1 VEGEISVPLLS
12 KERLRRYIGLKRDF
26 REDRYI
32 NLHPIQRG
40 GVLTPEA
47 REALLE
53 FGDGYST
60 CDWCPPKQSRLDAI
74 ESPPIAQFMQD
85 LAEFLDMDV
94 ARVVTRC
101 REAKFIAFATL
112 GEPGD
117 YVVVDGLAHYSTYL
131 AAELA
136 RLKVKEVP
144 HGGYPEFKVDLEAY
158 ATKIEEVKRETG
170 RLPAAALLT
179 HADYLYGN
187 LNDAAAVGKICREY
201 GVPFVLNAAY
211 TAGVMR
217 VEGKKLGA
225 DVVVSSGHKSWA
237 ASAPTGILAMREE
250 VADRVL
256 ARSKIV
262 GDWSGRRFGLKEY
275 ALLGCT
281 VMGGPLIS
289 LMASFPYVVQ
299 RVERWEEEL
308 KNARYL
314 VEQLERIE
322 GTRQLGIRP
331 KQHTLTHIESEGL
344 YRASE
349 RHRRRG
355 YFLYEELRRRGIVGV
370 QPGLTRHFK
379 LNTYG
384 LPREKIELVADAF
397 LEIARGQGLK
407 VS

>member
-1 VEGEISVPLLS
+1 MPRIP
-12 KERLRRYIGLKRDF
+12 KERLKRYIGLKRDF
-26 REDRYI
+26 KEDRYI

-60 CDWCPPKQSRLDAI
+60 CDWCPPKQARLDAI

-85 LAEFLDMDV
+85 LAEFLNMDV

-101 REAKFIAFATL
+101 REAKFIAFTTL

-117 YVVVDGLAHYSTYL
+117 YVIVDGLAHYSTYI

-136 RLKVKEVP
+136 RVKIKEVP
-144 HGGYPEFKVDLEAY
+144 HGGYPEFRVNLDAY

-170 RLPAAALLT
+170 KLPVAVLLT
-179 HADYLYGN
+179 HVDYLYGN
-187 LNDAAAVGKICREY
+187 LNDAAVVGKICKKY

-211 TAGVMR
+211 SAGVMP
-217 VEGKKLGA
+217 VDGKKLGA
-225 DVVVSSGHKSWA
+225 DIIVSSGHKSWA

-262 GDWSGRRFGLKEY
+262 GDWSGRKFGLKEY

-289 LMASFPYVVQ
+289 LMASFPYVVE
-299 RVERWEEEL
+299 RVERWDEEVE
-308 KNARYL
+308 NAKYL
-314 VEQLERIE
+314 IGQLERIE
-322 GTRQLGIRP
+322 GTRQLGVKP
-331 KQHTLTHIESEGL
+331 KQHTLTHVESEGF

-349 RHRRRG
+349 THKRRG
-355 YFLYEELRRRGIVGV
+355 FFLYDELRSRGIVGV
-370 QPGLTRHFK
+370 QPGLTKHFK

-384 LPREKIELVADAF
+384 LSREKVERVAEAF
-397 LEIARGQGLK
+397 LEIAKEQGLE

>member
-1 VEGEISVPLLS
+1 MSRIP
-12 KERLRRYIGLKRDF
+12 KERLARYIGLKRDF
-26 REDRYI
+26 KEDRYI

-60 CDWCPPKQSRLDAI
+60 CDWCPPKQARLDAI

-85 LAEFLDMDV
+85 LAEFLGMDV

-101 REAKFIAFATL
+101 REAKFIAFTTL

-117 YVVVDGLAHYSTYL
+117 YVVVDGLAHYSTYI

-136 RLKVKEVP
+136 RLKIKEVP
-144 HGGYPEFKVDLEAY
+144 HGGYPEFKLDLDAY

-170 RLPAAALLT
+170 KPPAAALLT
-179 HADYLYGN
+179 HADYLYSN
-187 LNDAAAVGKICREY
+187 LNDAAAVGKICKKY
-201 GVPFVLNAAY
+201 GVPFILNAAY
-211 TAGVMR
+211 TAGVMPLDGR
-217 VEGKKLGA
+217 KLEA
-225 DVVVSSGHKSWA
+225 DIIVSSGHKSWA

-262 GDWSGRRFGLKEY
+262 GDWSGRKFGLKEY

-289 LMASFPYVVQ
+289 LMASFPHVVE
-299 RVERWEEEL
+299 RVERWDEEVE
-308 KNARYL
+308 NAKYL
-314 VEQLERIE
+314 IEQLERIE
-322 GTRQLGIRP
+322 GTSQLGVKP
-331 KQHTLTHIESEGL
+331 KQHTLTHMESDGF
-344 YRASE
+344 YKASQT
-349 RHRRRG
+349 HKRRG
-355 YFLYEELRRRGIVGV
+355 FFLYEELRRRGIVGV
-370 QPGLTRHFK
+370 QPGLTKHFK
-379 LNTYG
+379 FNTYG
-384 LPREKIELVADAF
+384 LPKEKIELVAKAF
-397 LEIARGQGLK
+397 LDIAKEQRLEI
-407 VS
+407 S

>member
-1 VEGEISVPLLS
+1 MPRIP
-12 KERLRRYIGLKRDF
+12 KERLKRYIGLKRDF
-26 REDRYI
+26 KEDRYI

-60 CDWCPPKQSRLDAI
+60 CDWCPPKQTRLDAI

-85 LAEFLDMDV
+85 LAEFLNMDV

-101 REAKFIAFATL
+101 REAKFIAFTTL

-117 YVVVDGLAHYSTYL
+117 YVIVDGLAHYSTYI

-136 RLKVKEVP
+136 RVKIKEVP
-144 HGGYPEFKVDLEAY
+144 HGGHPEFRVDLDAY
-158 ATKIEEVKRETG
+158 AAKIEEVKRETG
-170 RLPAAALLT
+170 KLPAAVLLT
-179 HADYLYGN
+179 HVDYLYGN
-187 LNDAAAVGKICREY
+187 LNDAAVVGKICKKY
-201 GVPFVLNAAY
+201 GVPFLLNAAY
-211 TAGVMR
+211 TAGVMP
-217 VEGKKLGA
+217 VDGKKLGA
-225 DVVVSSGHKSWA
+225 DIIVSSGHKSWA

-256 ARSKIV
+256 ARSKII
-262 GDWSGRRFGLKEY
+262 GDWSGRKFGLKEY

-289 LMASFPYVVQ
+289 LMASFPHVVE
-299 RVERWEEEL
+299 RVERWDEEVE
-308 KNARYL
+308 KARYL
-314 VEQLERIE
+314 IEQLERIE
-322 GTRQLGIRP
+322 GTHQLGVKP
-331 KQHTLTHIESEGL
+331 KQHTLTHVESEGF

-349 RHRRRG
+349 KHKRRG
-355 YFLYEELRRRGIVGV
+355 FFLYDELRSRGIVGV
-370 QPGLTRHFK
+370 QPGLTKHFK

-384 LPREKIELVADAF
+384 LSREKVERVAEAF
-397 LEIARGQGLK
+397 LEIAGKQGLK
-407 VS
+407 VE